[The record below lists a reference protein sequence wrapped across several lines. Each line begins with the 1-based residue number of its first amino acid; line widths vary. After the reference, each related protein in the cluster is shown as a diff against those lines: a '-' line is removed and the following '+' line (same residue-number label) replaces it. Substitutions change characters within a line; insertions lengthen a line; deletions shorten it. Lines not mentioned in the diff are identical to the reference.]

1 MKRVII
7 SLLLVSLLSIS
18 IQPLIL
24 SKQVTAANEESI
36 SYKRGKED
44 GRRAANEDTEVLW
57 SVVDFAYG
65 FTLGPIAV
73 GHSLVSSYVL
83 EKPELPEKRKRQI
96 SNRNRDYREG
106 YKDGYFQVK
115 NRNSL
120 IARSTGWLGWLGTWV
135 VMDQMNE

>member
-1 MKRVII
+1 MKRYVACLVIVAFL
-7 SLLLVSLLSIS
+7 SLIL
-18 IQPLIL
+18 QPLAYFPTL
-24 SKQVTAANEESI
+24 AANQETI

-73 GHSLVSSYVL
+73 AHSLVSSYVL
-83 EKPELPEKRKRQI
+83 EQKLTEELRRQI
-96 SNRNRDYREG
+96 SHRNRDYREG
-106 YKDGYFQVK
+106 FKDGYFHAK
-115 NRNSL
+115 DRNSL
-120 IARSTGWLGWLGTWV
+120 VIRGTGWIGWLGTWA